1 MRGKNAHTTTTHI
14 DMIER
19 LTSKQE
25 AQLMRLCEEFQPYLP
40 FHEIVFME
48 LVTAAREYCDSSL
61 YPFLYDKG
69 KRFQELFINR
79 NALRIKSKYYS
90 FGFTASKKPK
100 PLSPKQITLL
110 YRYVPRVQIP
120 CLGSAQPSPT
130 EKVLFIK
137 IVRAC
142 RDYLRARMS
151 KEAETILFQR
161 LSLIFDAMK

>member
-1 MRGKNAHTTTTHI
+1 MRT
-14 DMIER
+14 ER

-25 AQLMRLCEEFQPYLP
+25 AQLMHLCEEFQPYLP
-40 FHEIVFME
+40 FNEIVFME

-69 KRFQELFINR
+69 ERFRELFINR

-90 FGFTASKKPK
+90 FGFTASNKHK
-100 PLSPKQITLL
+100 PLSPEQITML
-110 YRYVPRVQIP
+110 YKYVPRVQIP
-120 CLGSAQPSPT
+120 CLGGAQPSPA

-142 RDYLRARMS
+142 RDYLRSRMS

-161 LSLIFDAMK
+161 LNLIFDAMK

>member
-1 MRGKNAHTTTTHI
+1 MRT
-14 DMIER
+14 ER

-25 AQLMRLCEEFQPYLP
+25 AQLMHLCEEFQPYLP
-40 FHEIVFME
+40 FNEIVFME

-61 YPFLYDKG
+61 YPFLHNKS

-79 NALRIKSKYYS
+79 NVSRIKSKYYS
-90 FGFTASKKPK
+90 FGFTASNKPK
-100 PLSPKQITLL
+100 PLNTKQITML

-120 CLGSAQPSPT
+120 CLGGAQPSPV

>member
-1 MRGKNAHTTTTHI
+1 MH
-14 DMIER
+14 
-19 LTSKQE
+19 
-25 AQLMRLCEEFQPYLP
+25 LCEEFQPYLP
-40 FHEIVFME
+40 FNEIVFME

-69 KRFQELFINR
+69 ERFRELFNR

-90 FGFTASKKPK
+90 FGFTASNKPQ
-100 PLSPKQITLL
+100 PLNPKQITML

>member
-1 MRGKNAHTTTTHI
+1 
-14 DMIER
+14 MIER

-25 AQLMRLCEEFQPYLP
+25 AQLMHLCEEFQPYLP
-40 FHEIVFME
+40 FNEIVFME

-69 KRFQELFINR
+69 ERFRELFNR

-90 FGFTASKKPK
+90 FGFTASNKPQ
-100 PLSPKQITLL
+100 PLNPKQITML

>member
-1 MRGKNAHTTTTHI
+1 MRT
-14 DMIER
+14 ER

-40 FHEIVFME
+40 FNEIVFME

-61 YPFLYDKG
+61 YPFLQDKS

-79 NALRIKSKYYS
+79 NVSRIKSKYYS
-90 FGFTASKKPK
+90 FGFTAPNQPR
-100 PLSPKQITLL
+100 PLSPKQITML
-110 YRYVPRVQIP
+110 YKYVPRVRIP
-120 CLGSAQPSPT
+120 CLGGAQPSPA

-142 RDYLRARMS
+142 RDYLRYRMS
-151 KEAETILFQR
+151 KEAETIIFQR
-161 LSLIFDAMK
+161 LNLIFDAMQ

>member
-1 MRGKNAHTTTTHI
+1 
-14 DMIER
+14 
-19 LTSKQE
+19 
-25 AQLMRLCEEFQPYLP
+25 MRLCEEFQPYLP